1 MAITRIQILGIGCVA
16 ALCAAVA
23 APAAVTAGVG
33 DQLDLVLAGS
43 HRNPKNS
50 ARDAN
55 RHPKETLLFFGI
67 QPGMTVVEVW
77 PSAGWWT
84 EILAPLLKERGQY
97 YAAYYATPAKDT
109 PDAVKEREKAFD
121 AMLTARPDLY
131 GKVVKTYVLAP
142 EFVDLAPKGA
152 ADMVL
157 TFRNVHNWAKAGN
170 AQAMFQAFYDALK
183 PGGILGVKDHRA
195 KPDTSF
201 EVQVKTGYLTE
212 EYVIGLAQKA
222 GFKLVARSEINA
234 NPRDTKDHPS
244 GVWTLPPTLALG
256 DKDRDKYLAIGESD
270 RMTLKFVRP

>member
-1 MAITRIQILGIGCVA
+1 MLIPTRRSLAALGLAATLVAVPLTAPAQTDVGAQLDQIL
-16 ALCAAVA
+16 
-23 APAAVTAGVG
+23 AG
-33 DQLDLVLAGS
+33 D

-50 ARDAN
+50 VRDKY

-142 EFVDLAPKGA
+142 EFVDLAPNGA
-152 ADMVL
+152 VDMVL

-183 PGGILGVKDHRA
+183 PGGVLGVEDHRA
-195 KPDTSF
+195 KPEHQF
-201 EVQVKTGYLTE
+201 RGP
-212 EYVIGLAQKA
+212 G
-222 GFKLVARSEINA
+222 RS
-234 NPRDTKDHPS
+234 R
-244 GVWTLPPTLALG
+244 L
-256 DKDRDKYLAIGESD
+256 SD
-270 RMTLKFVRP
+270 RGVRHRPRAEGRFQARGEIGDQRQPEGHQGPPVRGVDVAADARLG